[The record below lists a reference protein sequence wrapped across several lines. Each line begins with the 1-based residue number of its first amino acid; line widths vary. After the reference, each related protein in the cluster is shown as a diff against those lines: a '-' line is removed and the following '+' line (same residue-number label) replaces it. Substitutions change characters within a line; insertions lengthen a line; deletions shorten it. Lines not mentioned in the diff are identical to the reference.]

1 MVGQYRVFRRVGL
14 AAATAIALMG
24 PANAALVSVV
34 GGTITT
40 GSLPA
45 DGTESQNEVIHSVFG
60 YFGAQLFA
68 NGPVKV
74 EYAYLGN
81 EAGDIN
87 TFFVLGNLKFTT
99 GINGSEY
106 EDKASETLTLAGL
119 LNFAFGA
126 NQNSPSVTNGS
137 NPSAPTGVPNFFI
150 SFYGK
155 DDKLGALSGN
165 SGIIA
170 FDDGGGRQADG
181 DYDDLVVRFNVS
193 AVPEPTTWAMM
204 LLGFAG
210 IGLLAYRR
218 RSKLAAL

>member
-1 MVGQYRVFRRVGL
+1 MVGQYGMLRRIGL
-14 AAATAIALMG
+14 TVAAVIALMG
-24 PANAALVSVV
+24 PAKASIVSVV
-34 GGTITT
+34 GGST

-45 DGTESQNEVIHSVFG
+45 DGTASQNEVIGSVFG
-60 YFGAQLFA
+60 YFGAQLLV

-81 EAGDIN
+81 EAGDTN
-87 TFFVLGNLKFTT
+87 TFFVLGNLTFSTAT
-99 GINGSEY
+99 SQY
-106 EDKASETLTLAGL
+106 EDAASASQPLAGL

-126 NQNSPSVTNGS
+126 NQNTPSVANGS
-137 NPSAPTGVPNFFI
+137 NSSGAGGVPTFFI

-155 DDKLGALSGN
+155 DNKLGALSGT
-165 SGIIA
+165 SGVIA
-170 FDDGGGRQADG
+170 FDDGGGKGADG
-181 DYDDLVVRFNVS
+181 DYDDIVVRFNVS

-218 RSKLAAL
+218 KSKAVAC

>member
-1 MVGQYRVFRRVGL
+1 MVGQYGMLRRIGFAV
-14 AAATAIALMG
+14 AAVIVLMG
-24 PANAALVSVV
+24 PARASVVSVI
-34 GGTITT
+34 GGTT

-45 DGTESQNEVIHSVFG
+45 DGTASQNEVIGSVFG
-60 YFGAQLFA
+60 YFGAQLYA

-74 EYAYLGN
+74 EYAYRGN
-81 EAGDIN
+81 EAGDTN
-87 TFFVLGNLKFTT
+87 TFFVLGDLKFTT
-99 GINGSEY
+99 GAGGSEY
-106 EDKASETLTLAGL
+106 DDRASETLALAGL

-137 NPSAPTGVPNFFI
+137 NPSTPTGSVPNFFI
-150 SFYGK
+150 SFYDK
-155 DDKLGALSGN
+155 DNKLGALSGT

-170 FDDGGGRQADG
+170 FDDGGSQADG
-181 DYDDLVVRFNVS
+181 DYDDLVVNFTVA

-218 RSKLAAL
+218 RSKPVSC

>member
-1 MVGQYRVFRRVGL
+1 MVGQYGMLRRIGL
-14 AAATAIALMG
+14 AVAAVVALMG
-24 PANAALVSVV
+24 PAKASIVSVI
-34 GGTITT
+34 GGST

-45 DGTESQNEVIHSVFG
+45 DGTAAQNEVIGSVSG

-81 EAGDIN
+81 EAGNIN
-87 TFFVLGNLKFTT
+87 TFFVLGNLTFSTA
-99 GINGSEY
+99 SSQY
-106 EDKASETLTLAGL
+106 EDAASATQSLAGL

-126 NQNSPSVTNGS
+126 NQNTPSVTNGS
-137 NPSAPTGVPNFFI
+137 NSSGTNGVPAFFI

-155 DDKLGALSGN
+155 DNKLGALSGT
-165 SGIIA
+165 SGVIA
-170 FDDGGGRQADG
+170 FDDGGGTGADG
-181 DYDDLVVRFNVS
+181 DYDDLVVRFNVT

-210 IGLLAYRR
+210 IGFLAYRR
-218 RSKLAAL
+218 RSKPVSC

>member
-1 MVGQYRVFRRVGL
+1 MVGQYKMLRRIGFAV
-14 AAATAIALMG
+14 AAVMVLMG
-24 PANAALVSVV
+24 PAKASIVSVI
-34 GGTITT
+34 GGTT

-45 DGTESQNEVIHSVFG
+45 DGTPAQNEVIGSVFG
-60 YFGAQLFA
+60 YFGAQLSA

-81 EAGDIN
+81 EAGNIN
-87 TFFVLGNLKFTT
+87 TFFVLGNLTFSTA
-99 GINGSEY
+99 SSQY
-106 EDKASETLTLAGL
+106 EDAASANQPLAGL

-126 NQNSPSVTNGS
+126 NQNTPSVTNGS
-137 NPSAPTGVPNFFI
+137 NSSGANGVPAFFI

-155 DDKLGALSGN
+155 DNKLGALSGT
-165 SGIIA
+165 SGVIA

-181 DYDDLVVRFNVS
+181 DYDDLVVRFTVT

-218 RSKLAAL
+218 KSKPAAC

>member
-1 MVGQYRVFRRVGL
+1 MVGQYGMLRRIGL
-14 AAATAIALMG
+14 AAAAVIVLMG
-24 PANAALVSVV
+24 PAKASIVSVI
-34 GGTITT
+34 GGST

-45 DGTESQNEVIHSVFG
+45 NGTAAQNEVIGSVFG

-81 EAGDIN
+81 EAGNIN
-87 TFFVLGNLKFTT
+87 TFFVLGNLTFSTA
-99 GINGSEY
+99 SSQY
-106 EDKASETLTLAGL
+106 EDAASATQPLAGL
-119 LNFAFGA
+119 MNFAFGA
-126 NQNSPSVTNGS
+126 NQNTPSVTNGYNS
-137 NPSAPTGVPNFFI
+137 SGTDGVPAFFI

-155 DDKLGALSGN
+155 DNKLGALSGT
-165 SGIIA
+165 SGVIA
-170 FDDGGGRQADG
+170 FDDGGGTGADG
-181 DYDDLVVRFNVS
+181 DYDDIVVRFNVT

-218 RSKLAAL
+218 RSKPVSC